1 MVDLKDFKAEPGA
14 PACGTSYAKPLLVS
28 GRLPNGFGAENT
40 HELAAVTPAL
50 SGDWWGRGTPAEAKM
65 VVDIEEAIERF
76 MDAYQSD
83 VALRLSTKERIAI
96 YTLVHQAK
104 QDLSRVAEI
113 YGFWAGT
120 LPGLP
125 HDFEFNRTSEW
136 PLSASD
142 VQYEYMSACTPDKK
156 GQWVEDRQLG
166 LGGPRVVRRYY
177 CATDALIERRAADR
191 WQIQTLLRHAARAVR
206 CADWTLWRVSLYRKS
221 LADFEGVNAGDFIPP
236 QPTPPK
242 PPATT
247 FGGPGGLL
255 SPDYDPPPEIP
266 TPKPKPPATTFPTSP
281 VDAFIPRPG
290 GPLPPLPPLPPP
302 PIPPEGGA
310 WPPAGGGPEGGE
322 GPDPTWPEGTSPPPP
337 APGGA
342 EPPSLLRAALP
353 FAVGAGALGLF
364 LMLR

>member
-1 MVDLKDFKAEPGA
+1 LLLQGA
-14 PACGTSYAKPLLVS
+14 
-28 GRLPNGFGAENT
+28 GAQYN
-40 HELAAVTPAL
+40 
-50 SGDWWGRGTPAEAKM
+50 
-65 VVDIEEAIERF
+65 
-76 MDAYQSD
+76 
-83 VALRLSTKERIAI
+83 RIAGPF
-96 YTLVHQAK
+96 
-104 QDLSRVAEI
+104 S
-113 YGFWAGT
+113 
-120 LPGLP
+120 
-125 HDFEFNRTSEW
+125 FEQYAQNGVNPFDGVMLARIRT
-136 PLSASD
+136 D
-142 VQYEYMSACTPDKK
+142 Q
-156 GQWVEDRQLG
+156 
-166 LGGPRVVRRYY
+166 
-177 CATDALIERRAADR
+177 
-191 WQIQTLLRHAARAVR
+191 
-206 CADWTLWRVSLYRKS
+206 S